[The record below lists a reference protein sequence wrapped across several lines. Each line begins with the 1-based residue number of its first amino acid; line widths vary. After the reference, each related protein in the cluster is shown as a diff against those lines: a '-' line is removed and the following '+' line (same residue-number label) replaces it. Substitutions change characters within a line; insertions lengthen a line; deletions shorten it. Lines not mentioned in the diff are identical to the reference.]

1 MKDFI
6 NQHFK
11 WFGQFSLQIEFGGAI
26 IFLDPYN
33 LPDDY
38 SVKADYVLISH
49 GHFDHLAFDDLK
61 KVASPATPIFG
72 PEKEVIPKLEEN
84 GYTNLHKVKPGDK
97 LNLGG
102 IDIELYP
109 AYNIRKTQYHPREN
123 NWVAY
128 LFNLDGKR
136 IYISSD
142 TERIPEMKEVKADV
156 TFMTLGQVYT
166 MDSVDEAVQ
175 AVLDTG
181 AKLAI
186 PAHYGMYEGSQED
199 ADKFCKELEKKG
211 IETMCLEK
219 LGKE

>member
-6 NQHFK
+6 KQHFK
-11 WFGQFSLQIEFGGAI
+11 WFGQFSIQIDFGGKT

-49 GHFDHLAFDDLK
+49 AHFDHLSFDDLK
-61 KVASPATPIFG
+61 KVATKDTPIYG
-72 PEKEVIPKLEEN
+72 PETEVMPKLKEN
-84 GYTNLHKVKPGDK
+84 GYTNLHTVEPGDRI
-97 LNLGG
+97 NLGG
-102 IDIELYP
+102 IEIEVYP
-109 AYNIRKTQYHPREN
+109 AYNIRKTQFHPREN

-128 LFNLDGKR
+128 LFNMDGKR

-142 TERIPEMKEVKADV
+142 TERIPEMKQVKADV

-166 MDSVDEAVQ
+166 MDSVEEAIE

-186 PAHYGMYEGSQED
+186 PVHYGMYEGTED
-199 ADKFCKELEKKG
+199 DAQRFCQELEKKG
-211 IETMCLEK
+211 VETMCLDK
-219 LGKE
+219 LGK